1 MKRRDFITLLGGATA
16 WPLAVRA
23 QGVNRPRVGY
33 LFTSEKAEGQ
43 GLWEACRQG

>member
-1 MKRRDFITLLGGATA
+1 MLLGSAAA

-23 QGVNRPRVGY
+23 QGVKPPRVGY

-43 GLWEACRQG
+43 GLWEVCRQACAS